1 MQLPSKY
8 ARQLA
13 DLRRKIKSK
22 VAKEATF
29 DMKSVAKTT
38 PLLTNIAYFLPVLE
52 TYLIQLTALSR
63 KETIPLGLPSMFF
76 AKKPQP
82 HKGYG

>member
-1 MQLPSKY
+1 
-8 ARQLA
+8 
-13 DLRRKIKSK
+13 
-22 VAKEATF
+22 
-29 DMKSVAKTT
+29 MKSVAKTT